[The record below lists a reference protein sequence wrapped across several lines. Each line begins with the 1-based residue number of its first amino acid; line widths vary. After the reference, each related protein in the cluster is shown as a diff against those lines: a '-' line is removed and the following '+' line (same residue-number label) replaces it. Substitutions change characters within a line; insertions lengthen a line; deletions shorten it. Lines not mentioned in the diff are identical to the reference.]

1 LPAEVRQRAFALY
14 AFCRLSDDAV
24 DLSDSSPCAIRRLT
38 DRLARAAQGQP
49 RPFAADRALADA
61 MRRSAI
67 PAAIPE
73 ALLEGLAWD
82 AEGRTYETL
91 DDLLDY
97 ATRVAGTVGVMM
109 ALVMGVRSSDA
120 LARACH
126 LGNAMQLTNIARDVG
141 EDARMGRIYL
151 PRQWLSE
158 AGVNAEAFLSD
169 PKPDPRIRGLVR
181 RLLDEAQTLYQQGQG
196 GIALLPANCRPA
208 IMAAGLI
215 YAEIGAEVE
224 RNGFDSVTVRARV
237 SGRRKLELL
246 VRAVV
251 LSGRL
256 AAGPPLPAPACGQF
270 LIDAVQN
277 GRPAPKRPSRPF
289 VEWRESAI
297 VTLDLFERLRRAD
310 RLGA

>member
-1 LPAEVRQRAFALY
+1 
-14 AFCRLSDDAV
+14 
-24 DLSDSSPCAIRRLT
+24 
-38 DRLARAAQGQP
+38 
-49 RPFAADRALADA
+49 
-61 MRRSAI
+61 
-67 PAAIPE
+67 
-73 ALLEGLAWD
+73 
-82 AEGRTYETL
+82 
-91 DDLLDY
+91 
-97 ATRVAGTVGVMM
+97 
-109 ALVMGVRSSDA
+109 
-120 LARACH
+120 
-126 LGNAMQLTNIARDVG
+126 
-141 EDARMGRIYL
+141 MGRIYL